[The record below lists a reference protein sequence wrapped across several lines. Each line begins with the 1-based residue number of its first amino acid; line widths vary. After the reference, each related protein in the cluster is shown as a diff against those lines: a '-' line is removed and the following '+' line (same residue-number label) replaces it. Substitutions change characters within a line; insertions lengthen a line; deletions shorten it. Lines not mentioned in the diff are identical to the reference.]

1 MNDDIGGVWRTIGGR
16 RVFIKNGQN
25 LSTAMIESGKFDES
39 IKNNRINSLN
49 KELKNAK
56 GFLERAK
63 IQNEITALEHG
74 FNSYDEYEK
83 SKYDKLKERAI
94 INDNFGNK
102 CKVDEIELN
111 KFVQDNNVNVK
122 DWQNSIF
129 NLQEIYAKNTGFA
142 SPMKL
147 VSLKEYKN
155 YDGLELSR
163 VVAGKNLDETN
174 KIVLNSKTGEIR
186 YSNVMSSY
194 YGRGLYYG
202 DKKIEKTLMDQYGN
216 KNSAIINCKISKEAK
231 IVEVKNINDYIKKS
245 NDLAYGIKSSELRTF
260 YNNPAKNRNMLYM
273 NAGIDIINVK
283 AENYYIVLNRGVLIT
298 YE

>member
-1 MNDDIGGVWRTIGGR
+1 MDDEIGGVWRTIGGR
-16 RVFIKNGQN
+16 RVFIKNGQD
-25 LSTAMIESGKFDES
+25 LATTMKESGKFDES

-74 FNSYDEYEK
+74 FNSYEEYEK

-94 INDNFGNK
+94 VNDNFGNK

-111 KFVQDNNVNVK
+111 KFVQDNNVDVK
-122 DWQNSIF
+122 DWQNSIV

-147 VSLKEYKN
+147 VSLEEYKN

-163 VVAGKNLDETN
+163 VVAGRNSDEIRE
-174 KIVLNSKTGEIR
+174 IVLNSKKGEIR
-186 YSNVMSSY
+186 YSNEMSSY

-202 DKKIEKTLMDQYGN
+202 DKKIEKKLMEQYGN
-216 KNSAIINCKISKEAK
+216 KNSAIINCKISKDAK
-231 IVEVKNINDYIKKS
+231 IIEVDNINDYIKKS
-245 NDLAYGIKSSELRTF
+245 NDLAYGIKNNDLRTF
-260 YNNPAKNRNMLYM
+260 YNNPAKNRNILYM
-273 NAGIDIINVK
+273 NAEIDIINVK
-283 AENYYIVLNRGVLIT
+283 KENYYVILNRGVLIT

>member
-1 MNDDIGGVWRTIGGR
+1 MDDEIGGVWRTIGGR
-16 RVFIKNGQN
+16 RVFIKNGQD
-25 LSTAMIESGKFDES
+25 LATAMKESGKFDES

-74 FNSYDEYEK
+74 FNSYEEYEK

-94 INDNFGNK
+94 VNDNFGNK

-111 KFVQDNNVNVK
+111 KFVQDNNVDVK
-122 DWQNSIF
+122 DWQNSIV

-147 VSLKEYKN
+147 VSLEEYKN

-163 VVAGKNLDETN
+163 VVAGRNSDEIRE
-174 KIVLNSKTGEIR
+174 IVLNSKKGEIR
-186 YSNVMSSY
+186 YSNEMSSY

-202 DKKIEKTLMDQYGN
+202 DKKIEKKLMEQYGN
-216 KNSAIINCKISKEAK
+216 KNSAIINCKISKDAK
-231 IVEVKNINDYIKKS
+231 IIEVDNINDYIKKS
-245 NDLAYGIKSSELRTF
+245 NDLAYGIKNNDLRTF
-260 YNNPAKNRNMLYM
+260 YNNPAKNRNILYM
-273 NAGIDIINVK
+273 NAEIDIINVK
-283 AENYYIVLNRGVLIT
+283 KENYYVILNRGVLIT